1 MYENHKKYHI
11 LGRFNVPRET
21 FIEFDEFEK
30 LIIEKNKEINLI
42 SNETINNLRNRHI
55 IDCAQVIDLIDI
67 NSKICTDIGS
77 GAGLPGIVL
86 SILVRDKK
94 IDMKM
99 NLYEKSYRKS
109 SFLRSVSKKLK
120 LDTEIFEED
129 IFKKKNLV
137 SGSIV
142 ARAFKPLPVILDL
155 VEKNFEKYTNLI
167 VFMGKNG
174 KQLLEEAVKDWE
186 FEYKEKKSLTSDDS
200 FLLNINDIK
209 KNEHNSNYIS
219 H

>member
-1 MYENHKKYHI
+1 MDEYFDNFLI
-11 LGRFNVPRET
+11 LDKFNVPRET
-21 FIEFDEFEK
+21 YSILNEFRE

-42 SNETINNLRNRHI
+42 STKSASNSMNRHI

-67 NSKICTDIGS
+67 NSKTCTDIGS

-86 SILVRDKK
+86 SILLRDKK
-94 IDMKM
+94 IDMQM

-120 LDTEIFEED
+120 LDIEIFEED

-142 ARAFKPLPVILDL
+142 VRAFKPLPVILDL
-155 VEKNFEKYTNLI
+155 VEKNFKKYTNLI

-174 KQLLEEAVKDWE
+174 KQLLDEAVKDWE

-200 FLLNINDIK
+200 FLLNIKNIK
-209 KNEHNSNYIS
+209 KK
-219 H
+219 

>member
-1 MYENHKKYHI
+1 MDEYFDNFLI
-11 LGRFNVPRET
+11 LDKFNVSRET
-21 FIEFDEFEK
+21 FSTLNEFREK
-30 LIIEKNKEINLI
+30 IIEKNNEINLI
-42 SNETINNLRNRHI
+42 STKSASNSMNRHI

-67 NSKICTDIGS
+67 NSKTCTDIGS

-86 SILVRDKK
+86 SILLRDKK

-120 LDTEIFEED
+120 LDIEIFEED

-142 ARAFKPLPVILDL
+142 VRAFKPLPVILDL
-155 VEKNFEKYTNLI
+155 VEKNFKKYTNLI

-174 KQLLEEAVKDWE
+174 KQLLDEAVKDWE

-200 FLLNINDIK
+200 FLLNIKNIK
-209 KNEHNSNYIS
+209 KK
-219 H
+219 

>member
-1 MYENHKKYHI
+1 MDQNYDNYLI
-11 LGRFNVPRET
+11 LDKFSVPRET
-21 FIEFDEFEK
+21 FLELDEFKE

-42 SNETINNLRNRHI
+42 SPKTINNLKNRHI

-67 NSKICTDIGS
+67 NSKTCTDIGS

-86 SILVRDKK
+86 SIMLKGKK
-94 IDMKM
+94 IAMKM
-99 NLYEKSYRKS
+99 NLYEKSYHKS

-120 LDTEIFEED
+120 LDSEIFQED

-137 SGSIV
+137 SGSIL

-155 VEKNFEKYTNLI
+155 VEKNFKKYTNLI

-174 KQLLEEAVKDWE
+174 KQLLEEAFKKWE
-186 FEYKEKKSLTSDDS
+186 FEYKERKSLTSDDS
-200 FLLNINDIK
+200 FLLNIKKIK
-209 KNEHNSNYIS
+209 KK
-219 H
+219 

>member
-1 MYENHKKYHI
+1 MDQNYENYLI
-11 LGRFNVPRET
+11 LDKFNVPRET
-21 FIEFDEFEK
+21 FSKLDEFKE

-42 SNETINNLRNRHI
+42 SPKTINNLKNRHI

-67 NSKICTDIGS
+67 NSKTCTDIGS

-86 SILVRDKK
+86 SIILKGKK

-99 NLYEKSYRKS
+99 NLYEKSYHKS

-120 LDTEIFEED
+120 LDSEIFQED

-137 SGSIV
+137 SGSIL

-174 KQLLEEAVKDWE
+174 KQVLEEAFKEWE
-186 FEYKEKKSLTSDDS
+186 FEYKERKSLTSDDS
-200 FLLNINDIK
+200 FLLNIKNIK
-209 KNEHNSNYIS
+209 KR
-219 H
+219 

>member
-1 MYENHKKYHI
+1 MDKYFDNFLI
-11 LGRFNVPRET
+11 LDKFNVSRET
-21 FIEFDEFEK
+21 FSTLNEFSE

-42 SNETINNLRNRHI
+42 STNSINNSRNRHI
-55 IDCAQVIDLIDI
+55 MDCAQVIDLIDI

-86 SILVRDKK
+86 SILLRDKK

-109 SFLRSVSKKLK
+109 SFLKSVSRKLK

-155 VEKNFEKYTNLI
+155 VEKNFKKYTNLI

-174 KQLLEEAVKDWE
+174 KQLLDEAVKNWE

-200 FLLNINDIK
+200 FLLNIKNIK
-209 KNEHNSNYIS
+209 KK
-219 H
+219 

>member
-1 MYENHKKYHI
+1 MDQNYDNYLI
-11 LGRFNVPRET
+11 LDKFNVPRET
-21 FIEFDEFEK
+21 FSELDEFKE

-42 SNETINNLRNRHI
+42 SAKTVNNLRNRHI

-77 GAGLPGIVL
+77 GAGLPGVVV
-86 SILVRDKK
+86 SIILKGKK

-99 NLYEKSYRKS
+99 NLYEKSHHKS
-109 SFLRSVSKKLK
+109 SFLRSVSRKLK
-120 LDTEIFEED
+120 LDSEIFQED

-137 SGSIV
+137 SGSILV
-142 ARAFKPLPVILDL
+142 RAFKPLPVILDL

-174 KQLLEEAVKDWE
+174 KQLLEEAFKKWE
-186 FEYKEKKSLTSDDS
+186 FEYKERKSLTSDDS
-200 FLLNINDIK
+200 FLLNIKNIK
-209 KNEHNSNYIS
+209 KK
-219 H
+219 

>member
-1 MYENHKKYHI
+1 MEGNYNKYRI
-11 LGRFNVPRET
+11 LDRFNVPRET
-21 FIEFDEFEK
+21 FSELDEFKE

-42 SNETINNLRNRHI
+42 SSKTINNLNQRHI

-86 SILVRDKK
+86 SIILKGKK
-94 IDMKM
+94 IVMKM
-99 NLYEKSYRKS
+99 NLYEKSYHKS

-120 LDTEIFEED
+120 LDSEIFQED

-137 SGSIV
+137 SGSILV
-142 ARAFKPLPVILDL
+142 RAFKPLPVILDL

-174 KQLLEEAVKDWE
+174 KQLLEEAFKEWE
-186 FEYKEKKSLTSDDS
+186 FEYKERKSLTSDDS
-200 FLLNINDIK
+200 FLLNIKNIK
-209 KNEHNSNYIS
+209 KK
-219 H
+219 

>member
-1 MYENHKKYHI
+1 MDEYFDNFLI
-11 LGRFNVPRET
+11 LDKFNVSRET
-21 FIEFDEFEK
+21 FSTLNEFREK
-30 LIIEKNKEINLI
+30 IIEKNNEINLI
-42 SNETINNLRNRHI
+42 STKSASNSMSRHI

-86 SILVRDKK
+86 SILIRDKK

-155 VEKNFEKYTNLI
+155 VEKNFKKYTNLI

-174 KQLLEEAVKDWE
+174 KQLLDEAVKDWE

-200 FLLNINDIK
+200 FLLNIKNIK
-209 KNEHNSNYIS
+209 KK
-219 H
+219 

>member
-1 MYENHKKYHI
+1 MDQNYDNYLI
-11 LGRFNVPRET
+11 LDKFNVPRET
-21 FIEFDEFEK
+21 FSELDEFKE

-42 SNETINNLRNRHI
+42 SPKTINNLKNRHI

-67 NSKICTDIGS
+67 NSKTCTDIGS

-86 SILVRDKK
+86 SIILKGKK

-99 NLYEKSYRKS
+99 NIYEKSYHKS
-109 SFLRSVSKKLK
+109 SFLRSVSQKLK
-120 LDTEIFEED
+120 LDSEIFQED

-137 SGSIV
+137 SGSILV
-142 ARAFKPLPVILDL
+142 RAFKPLPVILGL

-174 KQLLEEAVKDWE
+174 KQLLEEAFKKWE
-186 FEYKEKKSLTSDDS
+186 FEYKERKSLTSDDS
-200 FLLNINDIK
+200 FLLNIKNIK
-209 KNEHNSNYIS
+209 KK
-219 H
+219 

>member
-1 MYENHKKYHI
+1 MNEYFDNFLI
-11 LGRFNVPRET
+11 LDKFNVSRET
-21 FIEFDEFEK
+21 YSILNEFRE
-30 LIIEKNKEINLI
+30 LIIKKNKEINLI
-42 SNETINNLRNRHI
+42 STKSINNSRNRHI

-67 NSKICTDIGS
+67 NSKTCTDIGS

-109 SFLRSVSKKLK
+109 SFLRSVSKEFK
-120 LDTEIFEED
+120 LDTEIFQED

-142 ARAFKPLPVILDL
+142 TRAFKPLPVILNL
-155 VEKNFEKYTNLI
+155 VEKNFKKYTNLI

-200 FLLNINDIK
+200 FLLNIKNIK
-209 KNEHNSNYIS
+209 KK
-219 H
+219 

>member
-21 FIEFDEFEK
+21 FLELDEFK
-30 LIIEKNKEINLI
+30 RLIIEKNKEINLI
-42 SNETINNLRNRHI
+42 SPKTINNLKSRHI

-67 NSKICTDIGS
+67 NSKTCTDIGS

-86 SILVRDKK
+86 SIILKGKK
-94 IDMKM
+94 TAMKM
-99 NLYEKSYRKS
+99 NLYEKSYHKS
-109 SFLRSVSKKLK
+109 FFLRSVSKKLK
-120 LDTEIFEED
+120 LNSEIFQED

-137 SGSIV
+137 SGSIL
-142 ARAFKPLPVILDL
+142 ARAFKPLPEILEL

-174 KQLLEEAVKDWE
+174 KQLLEKAFKEWE
-186 FEYKEKKSLTSDDS
+186 FEYKERKSLTSDDS
-200 FLLNINDIK
+200 FLLNIKNIK
-209 KNEHNSNYIS
+209 KK
-219 H
+219 

>member
-1 MYENHKKYHI
+1 MDEYFDNFLI
-11 LGRFNVPRET
+11 LDKFNVSRET
-21 FIEFDEFEK
+21 FSTLNEFRK
-30 LIIEKNKEINLI
+30 KIIEKNNEINLI
-42 SNETINNLRNRHI
+42 SKKSASNSMNRHI

-67 NSKICTDIGS
+67 NSKTCTDIGS

-109 SFLRSVSKKLK
+109 SFLRSVSKEFK

-142 ARAFKPLPVILDL
+142 TRAFKPLPVILGL
-155 VEKNFEKYTNLI
+155 VEKNFKKYTNLI

-200 FLLNINDIK
+200 FLLNIKNIK
-209 KNEHNSNYIS
+209 KK
-219 H
+219 